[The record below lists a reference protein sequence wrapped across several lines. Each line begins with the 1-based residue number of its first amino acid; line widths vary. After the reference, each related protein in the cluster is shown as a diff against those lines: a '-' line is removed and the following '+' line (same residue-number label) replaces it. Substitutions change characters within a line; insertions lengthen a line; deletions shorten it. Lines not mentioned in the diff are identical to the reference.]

1 MAIEGILSTL
11 NSLANTPQGSGL
23 AKAGS
28 GTGVGSAGEMVGID
42 GSGGVDFGETLNR
55 MVSAVETSNAQAN
68 QATVGMVDGSVD
80 VHDAMIALQRA
91 DMTFQLTVQVRNKLV
106 NAYQELMRMPV

>member
-1 MAIEGILSTL
+1 MAIDGILSTL
-11 NSLANTPQGSGL
+11 DSLSNGASAASSTQRLTAAAGGSGDI
-23 AKAGS
+23 
-28 GTGVGSAGEMVGID
+28 VGMA
-42 GSGGVDFGETLNR
+42 GSGGVDFGATLNR
-55 MVSAVETSNAQAN
+55 MMSAVETSNAQAN
-68 QATVGMVDGSVD
+68 QATIGMVDGTVD